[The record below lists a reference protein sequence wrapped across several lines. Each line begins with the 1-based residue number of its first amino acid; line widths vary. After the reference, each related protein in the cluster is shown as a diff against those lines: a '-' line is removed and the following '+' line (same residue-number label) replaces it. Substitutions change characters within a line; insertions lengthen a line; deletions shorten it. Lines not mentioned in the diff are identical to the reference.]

1 MASTSRPGS
10 SVPVGVRSRRR
21 FRVRRTC
28 RRTRTPRGRAVDT
41 DRTTPRRPA
50 TPAGSPRTRC
60 EPPPDTLPATS
71 AGSHPSSV
79 ARNVSGRIVERS
91 SPHPTIDSRR
101 DTGITVAPQGRD
113 EVDHICVIISS
124 PPVNTTLGPGHRRG
138 TGGKQAGL
146 AAHANRHKPSVARL
160 AHPARFRN
168 LGSGPAGSARPR
180 GRRPG
185 SGRTGADPRPGWPNT
200 AVPPRSSRKRKRP
213 PRRRHVV
220 AAPLASHR
228 SRP

>member
-91 SPHPTIDSRR
+91 SPIRPSTPGVTRESR
-101 DTGITVAPQGRD
+101 
-113 EVDHICVIISS
+113 S
-124 PPVNTTLGPGHRRG
+124 PPGPRRSRSHLRDHFVTTREHDFRPRSPPGNRRQTSRPCRPRQPTQTVGCPTRASGPVPEPRVGPGRIG
-138 TGGKQAGL
+138 TATR
-146 AAHANRHKPSVARL
+146 AP
-160 AHPARFRN
+160 
-168 LGSGPAGSARPR
+168 
-180 GRRPG
+180 PG